1 MTKYKIS
8 VDNIFVERD
17 QGLRFVNFEGKLEL
31 QGTFIA
37 NGAAVIYPQNS
48 ASDSRANVQA
58 NQDETLLINLAI
70 TQVDVAPGTSIPI
83 RAEIRELEFGAQ
95 GDDDSGS
102 FDDVLILDGSSE
114 IRKTLTVNISAD
126 NRKERGGVVKVTFIA
141 RLQP

>member
-37 NGAAVIYPQNS
+37 NGVAVVYPPNS
-48 ASDSRANVQA
+48 ASDSRVNVQA
-58 NQDETLLINLAI
+58 NQDETLLVNLAI
-70 TQVDVAPGTSIPI
+70 TEVDVAPGTSIPI

-95 GDDDSGS
+95 GNDDNGS
-102 FDDVLILDGSSE
+102 FDDVLILDGSPE

>member
-1 MTKYKIS
+1 MAKYKIFA
-8 VDNIFVERD
+8 DNLRVVRD
-17 QGLRFVNFEGKLEL
+17 QRLRLANFEGKLEL

-37 NGAAVIYPQNS
+37 NGAAVVYPQNS

-58 NQDETLLINLAI
+58 NKDEKLQMNLAI

-102 FDDVLILDGSSE
+102 LDDALILDGSQRS
-114 IRKTLTVNISAD
+114 
-126 NRKERGGVVKVTFIA
+126 VK
-141 RLQP
+141 P